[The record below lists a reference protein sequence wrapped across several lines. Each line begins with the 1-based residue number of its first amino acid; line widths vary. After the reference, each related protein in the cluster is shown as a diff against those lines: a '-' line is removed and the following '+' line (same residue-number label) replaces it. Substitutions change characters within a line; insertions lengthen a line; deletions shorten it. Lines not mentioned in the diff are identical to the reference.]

1 MEILEILNIPIYYT
15 IGKKKPKNISLN
27 MNWYR
32 NAHYQVSN
40 NVKRMVFRRIVD
52 TLNIKSDPCFPYIH
66 SELHFSYTI
75 YRKTKRRADL
85 GNLGSVID
93 KFVSDALV
101 EKGVIED
108 DNTDIIKK
116 ISFIDGGVDK
126 DNPRADLVIREF
138 NGI

>member
-1 MEILEILNIPIYYT
+1 MITINNIPIYYK
-15 IGKKKPKNISLN
+15 IGIKKPKTISLN

-40 NVKRMVFRRIVD
+40 NIKKMV
-52 TLNIKSDPCFPYIH
+52 LNWLLEKLNKESHGCYMPYITG
-66 SELHFSYTI
+66 ELKFQYTI

-85 GNLGSVID
+85 GNLGAVVD

-101 EKGVIED
+101 ELGVIED

-126 DNPRADLVIREF
+126 ENARADLIITKIGE
-138 NGI
+138 